1 MKTALA
7 SYPRSG
13 NTYLRYLL
21 FHCLGM
27 KSGWVYGAERPAP
40 HRTEEDLY
48 DPESELLKTHNL
60 DHSPFDQVIHL
71 VRSPFDAL
79 EAYYYYSTEI
89 CETPRDWGEFIAS
102 ESIAWSEHTEY
113 WLDITGKP
121 KLLLTYG
128 DLRAYPAEQMRR
140 VSEFLGTPHP
150 DEEKIARGV
159 EECRFYRMHKI
170 DEKFFRRGLAGY
182 GMRFFTWD
190 QAHYVLDHCGVAMQK
205 VGLLGRKIQ

>member
-40 HRTEEDLY
+40 HRTEEGMY

-60 DHSPFDQVIHL
+60 DHSPFDRVIHL

-79 EAYYYYSTEI
+79 EAYYYYSTDI
-89 CETPRDWGEFIAS
+89 CETPRDWGGIHR
-102 ESIAWSEHTEY
+102 I
-113 WLDITGKP
+113 GKHC
-121 KLLLTYG
+121 LVGAYG
-128 DLRAYPAEQMRR
+128 ILAGHYRKTQATPDLRRSSGLSRR
-140 VSEFLGTPHP
+140 TDAPGIRIPGNP
-150 DEEKIARGV
+150 PP
-159 EECRFYRMHKI
+159 
-170 DEKFFRRGLAGY
+170 RRGK
-182 GMRFFTWD
+182 D
-190 QAHYVLDHCGVAMQK
+190 S
-205 VGLLGRKIQ
+205 